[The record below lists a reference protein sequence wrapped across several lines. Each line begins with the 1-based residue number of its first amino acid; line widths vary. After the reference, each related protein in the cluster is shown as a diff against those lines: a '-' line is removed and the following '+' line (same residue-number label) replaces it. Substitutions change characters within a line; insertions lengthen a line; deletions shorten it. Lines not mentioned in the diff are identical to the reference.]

1 MADICT
7 PIKTLFAADTTPL
20 VGIAVLLTGGIRTY
34 RELDHKGISR
44 KTTPAAYDDDSGL
57 MLEHVVI
64 KQRGQ
69 IPTYELAS
77 QDSQFVTTEQILE
90 LWFYAHNDF
99 AALETARTRAYALL
113 QEKNIAGV
121 GRLTLVNQID
131 DARAEEY
138 NDAAMLRADF
148 QVDSHKQV

>member
-1 MADICT
+1 MADIT
-7 PIKTLFAADTTPL
+7 APIKTLFVADNG
-20 VGIAVLLTGGIRTY
+20 VGGVDTLLTGGIRTY

-44 KTTPAAYDDDSGL
+44 ATLPEVYDATTKL
-57 MLEHVVI
+57 MLPHVVI

-77 QDSQFVTTEQILE
+77 QDSQFVTTTQILE
-90 LWFYAHNDF
+90 LWFYAHNDYATLE
-99 AALETARTRAYALL
+99 AARNRAYALL

-148 QVDSHKQV
+148 LVNSHKQV

>member
-7 PIKTLFAADTTPL
+7 PIKTLFVADTTPL

-44 KTTPAAYDDDSGL
+44 TTTPALYDDATKL
-57 MLEHVVI
+57 MLPHVVI

-77 QDSQFVTTEQILE
+77 QDSQFVTTTQILE

-99 AALETARTRAYALL
+99 AALSAARARAYALL

-121 GRLTLVNQID
+121 GRVTLVNQID